1 MDTSVASMDEAA
13 RLSPHSR
20 RGGWITFPFI
30 IGTMACLS
38 VASGGW
44 LSNLIV
50 YLIQEFNIK
59 SISAAKIYNFV
70 NGSIT
75 LFPIVGAVIADS
87 FVGCFSVI
95 WFSSLIS
102 LLGVLLLVLTAAID
116 QLRPPACESGS
127 SPCKYPSHL
136 QFAVLYLG
144 LVLASLGNAGSRFT
158 IATMGADQ
166 FDSPKHQGI
175 FFNWYIFTMYATTVV
190 SSTAIVY
197 VEDNYSWTW
206 GFTIAA
212 VANVLG
218 LAVLFSGRRFY
229 RLPKPQGSPFKSLVR
244 VVVAAI
250 SKRKLTLSLKNEDYY
265 HGLDQDHT
273 KATAKD
279 HHPTHFFRFLNR
291 AALHTEGDTTHP
303 WKLCTV
309 QQVENLKGLIKIFP
323 LWSTGLSLCTP
334 LAIQLSL
341 TVIQALTM
349 DRHLGSRFKVP
360 AGSMPVFIL
369 VSTSLSIFIIDR
381 LALPLWEKL
390 TKRPLTLLQRVG
402 IGHALTIAS
411 MAVSAAVE
419 AKRLNTAQSKNLQ
432 NSDTIIPMS
441 ALWLVPQLAIAGLG
455 EAFHFP
461 AQIAFYYQEF
471 PDSLKSTSTAAV
483 ALFIG
488 IAFYISNAIIDL
500 VRRVTEW
507 LPDNINNG
515 RLDNL
520 YWLCCILGGLNF
532 GYYLICSSLYKYQS
546 SEKSADDCSSS

>member
-1 MDTSVASMDEAA
+1 MDEAA
-13 RLSPHSR
+13 RLSPRGR

-30 IGTMACLS
+30 IGAMACLTL
-38 VASGGW
+38 ASGGW
-44 LSNLIV
+44 VSNLIV

-70 NGSIT
+70 NGSIA

-95 WFSSLIS
+95 WFSSLLS
-102 LLGVLLLVLTAAID
+102 VLGVLLLVLTAAID
-116 QLRPPACESGS
+116 HLRPPSCENGS
-127 SPCKYPSHL
+127 NPCKYPSQL

-144 LVLASLGNAGSRFT
+144 LALASLGNAGTRFT
-158 IATMGADQ
+158 IASMGADQ
-166 FDSPKHQGI
+166 FDRAKHQGI
-175 FFNWYIFTMYATTVV
+175 FFNWYIFTMYTATVI

-206 GFTIAA
+206 GFSICA

-218 LAVLFSGRRFY
+218 LALLFSGTRFY
-229 RLPKPQGSPFKSLVR
+229 RLIKPRGSPFRSLAC

-250 SKRKLTLSLKNEDYY
+250 SRRKLKLSDKNEDYNC
-265 HGLDQDHT
+265 HGSGSDEDHT
-273 KATAKD
+273 KTSAKD
-279 HHPTHFFRFLNR
+279 NVPTHFFRFLNR
-291 AALHTEGDTTHP
+291 AALKTEGDTTQDP

-309 QQVENLKGLIKIFP
+309 QEVENLKSLIKILP

-349 DRHLGSRFKVP
+349 DRRLGSHFKIP

-369 VSTSLSIFIIDR
+369 ASTSLSIFIIDR
-381 LALPLWEKL
+381 LALPLWEKI

-402 IGHALTIAS
+402 IGHVLTIAS

-419 AKRLNTAQSKNLQ
+419 TKRLNVAQSMNLQ
-432 NSDTIIPMS
+432 NKANNTVPIS
-441 ALWLVPQLAIAGLG
+441 ALWLVPQLAIAGVG

-461 AQIAFYYQEF
+461 GQIAFYYQEF

-483 ALFIG
+483 AMFIG
-488 IAFYISNAIIDL
+488 IAFYISNAMIGLI
-500 VRRVTEW
+500 RSVTEW

-520 YWLCCILGGLNF
+520 YWLCCILGGFNF
-532 GYYLICSSLYKYQS
+532 AYYLICSSFYKYQS
-546 SEKSADDCSSS
+546 HAEI